1 MKVVIV
7 EDDFIV
13 ADHLRLMLEKHGVQ
27 VIDVTESYE
36 AAMALIP
43 QRPDLFFVD
52 IRLSGEKTGIDLAH
66 QLNKNNLRF
75 IYLTANNEIN
85 TLKEAAKTSPLTY
98 ITKPY
103 KEGDILALLEIYKS
117 TQEKHISVK
126 TTYGKTNLNI
136 SEILYFQSEGAY
148 VQIVTHTKIYRERVN
163 LTDYENSFPLD
174 FVRVHRG
181 YVVNK
186 AKITQY
192 NSEFVYINQVAIP
205 VSRSYRKELKT
216 LIE

>member
-117 TQEKHISVK
+117 TQEKHMS
-126 TTYGKTNLNI
+126 
-136 SEILYFQSEGAY
+136 
-148 VQIVTHTKIYRERVN
+148 
-163 LTDYENSFPLD
+163 
-174 FVRVHRG
+174 
-181 YVVNK
+181 
-186 AKITQY
+186 
-192 NSEFVYINQVAIP
+192 
-205 VSRSYRKELKT
+205 
-216 LIE
+216 LIHI